1 MRPRQGANRSGSVVG
16 CRTRIQTP
24 RSAGPSSS
32 IPVGRISTRAG
43 GDYRVASVDVR
54 NEGEHCQVSYTLED
68 AGRAVLG
75 CTVEYGEGCP
85 WFGFG
90 WATMPSIGETVWR
103 SGLTEN

>member
-1 MRPRQGANRSGSVVG
+1 MPDHAERFL
-16 CRTRIQTP
+16 RTHAFIDL
-24 RSAGPSSS
+24 A
-32 IPVGRISTRAG
+32 VH
-43 GDYRVASVDVR
+43 
-54 NEGEHCQVSYTLED
+54 NEGEHCHVSYTLED

-75 CTVEYGEGCP
+75 CTVEYGDGCP